1 MALWIQVRSNPRK
14 RILAKGP
21 EHRRNKISPQTRL
34 VEDLAIDS
42 FLSVELLFELED
54 QSGLKIS
61 DEDFINLKNG
71 WRCKILRYM
80 KSRLSA

>member
-1 MALWIQVRSNPRK
+1 MAIMDPSQIETRVK
-14 RILAKGP
+14 GILSKVLNI
-21 EHRRNKISPQTRL
+21 EENKISPQTRL

-61 DEDFINLKNG
+61 DEDFINLKTVG
-71 WRCKILRYM
+71 DVITYM